1 MEPINIIIRKLT
13 LEDLDQLQLISRST
27 FYKAFAAENTEED
40 MRLYMEDAFSTE
52 NLRSELNN
60 PESTFHFVQTG
71 NNVIGYIKL
80 NTGNAQGDLQ
90 NENSL
95 EISRI
100 YIVEEYQGKNLG
112 KKLLDNA
119 LEIAKQKK
127 VDFAW
132 LGVWEKN
139 EGAIRFYERNGFV
152 KFSSHPFMLG
162 NDRQTDI
169 LMKFNIT

>member
-13 LEDLDQLQLISRST
+13 LEDIEQLQLISRST
-27 FYKAFAAENTEED
+27 FYKAFAPENTKEN

-52 NLRSELNN
+52 SLRGELNN
-60 PESTFHFVQTG
+60 PGSTFYFVQNG
-71 NNVIGYIKL
+71 DEVIGYIKL

-90 NENSL
+90 TENSL

-112 KKLLDNA
+112 KKLLDKA

-127 VDFAW
+127 VDFVW

-152 KFSSHPFMLG
+152 KFSSHSFMLG

-169 LMKFNIT
+169 LMKLIIN